1 MSLYV
6 VIFLGPLGYENSIFA
21 LSLSSGHANHSSSS
35 CKPVIRRWWPF
46 NGLNG
51 LKGFKNPDNFG
62 LAGATGED
70 AALLPL
76 LWCCCFLLC
85 RLFFFNL
92 TLVAPLM
99 PPLVVLDFLVAFP
112 FRLFAFAVNFA
123 ATFLPPPDST
133 VFRPPLLNRADA
145 LRVERRLLLFD
156 CLLPAGL
163 AGWDRFKAALA
174 SANWLLKEEL

>member
-6 VIFLGPLGYENSIFA
+6 IIFLGPLGYENSIFA
-21 LSLSSGHANHSSSS
+21 LSLSSGHASNHSSSS

-70 AALLPL
+70 AALLL
-76 LWCCCFLLC
+76 VLWCCCFLLC
-85 RLFFFNL
+85 RLFFFINL

-99 PPLVVLDFLVAFP
+99 PPLVVLDFLV
-112 FRLFAFAVNFA
+112 AFAVNFA

-145 LRVERRLLLFD
+145 LRVVRRLLLFE

-163 AGWDRFKAALA
+163 AGWERFKAALA